1 MVIRLVRTIVSQQCT
16 IGSKRMGSTHRETEK
31 PNAFGSLTYGGYDK
45 ARFIMNNA
53 TFPFDADD
61 SRKPSLNIRSI
72 VSQDFANTTVNLLPE
87 GPAYSLIDF
96 AEPQMWLPVSACN
109 AFAKAFNLTY
119 DNSTDLY
126 LVDPNTRARL
136 LEQNATISFGL
147 GPTANPAD
155 RVNIVLPYS
164 AFDQQAAYPIYPN
177 ATKYFPIRR
186 AENETMYTIGRTFFQ
201 EAYVIIDYDRGN
213 FSVHQASFPAT
224 TEKQEI
230 VPISSPEPSDVAQH
244 AIVSRSP
251 GLSKGAIAGISVGLA
266 VSLTFLI
273 LLGYWLFRRR
283 SAAKR
288 KAALKQK
295 IRRIEVA
302 DKPTMESGGAAFYEK
317 DGRHFVE
324 MEGDHGEVFHEL
336 ADSPDGSDMS
346 ISETNLSAIIE
357 YYEIEGTN
365 VVSEEDAIVE
375 VSVRNG
381 TPPGWI

>member
-1 MVIRLVRTIVSQQCT
+1 MEHP
-16 IGSKRMGSTHRETEK
+16 THFKEEK
-31 PNAFGSLTYGGYDK
+31 PNVFGSLTYGGYDK
-45 ARFIMNNA
+45 ARLVMNNV

-72 VSQDFANTTVNLLPE
+72 VSQDLANTTVNLLPE

-96 AEPQMWLPVSACN
+96 AEPQMWLPLSACN

-126 LVDPNTRARL
+126 LIDPKTRARL

-164 AFDQQAAYPIYPN
+164 AFDQQATYPIYPN

-186 AENETMYTIGRTFFQ
+186 AENDTMYTIGRTFFQ

-213 FSVHQASFPAT
+213 FSVHQALFPAT

-230 VPISSPEPSDVAQH
+230 VPIQSPEPSDVVQH
-244 AIVSRSP
+244 KVVSRP
-251 GLSKGAIAGISVGLA
+251 LGLSKGAVAGISVGLA
-266 VSLTFLI
+266 LSLTFLV
-273 LLGYWLFRRR
+273 LFTFWFFRRR

-295 IRRIEVA
+295 IRRVEIA

-317 DGRHFVE
+317 DGRHFAE
-324 MEGDHGEVFHEL
+324 MEGDRGVDIHEL
-336 ADSPDGSDMS
+336 QNSPNGSEMS

-357 YYEIEGTN
+357 YYELERTEA
-365 VVSEEDAIVE
+365 VSEEHAVVVIP
-375 VSVRNG
+375 VRVG
-381 TPPGWI
+381 PPPGWI